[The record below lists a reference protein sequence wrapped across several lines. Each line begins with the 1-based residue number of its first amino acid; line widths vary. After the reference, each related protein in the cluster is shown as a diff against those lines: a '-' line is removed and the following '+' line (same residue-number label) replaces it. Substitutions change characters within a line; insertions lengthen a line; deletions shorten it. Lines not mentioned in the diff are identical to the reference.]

1 MQSTPRGRPANSH
14 WGEELLLTGGDQELR
29 RAARGSAG
37 DGLGSAARHNF
48 REEPLL
54 RKGNEL
60 GRIRIEHRP
69 LGRCIVGLVF
79 GLPIRPVI
87 THQPHKLVSF
97 FEYPRA
103 FNPEAVPL
111 PQRVDAGLPGADE
124 IVHLPSID
132 GVYSQL
138 YRHGRRSCVYRTM
151 PSTSLTDSA
160 ASTSHSATMTGAATQ
175 RTGGRSRAR
184 AWAWARHSII
194 TWVGIRRIASATPS
208 GSRRRSSTSPR
219 TGMGSGI
226 RSIGLEKYAT
236 TQAATSLACHGTWE
250 SLYAR

>member
-1 MQSTPRGRPANSH
+1 MQSPPDGTPCQFVFGRGTPPDS
-14 WGEELLLTGGDQELR
+14 TR
-29 RAARGSAG
+29 RWSLEGAVRGNEG
-37 DGLGSAARHNF
+37 DGLGSAARQNF

-54 RKGNEL
+54 RKRNEL

-79 GLPIRPVI
+79 GLPVRPVI
-87 THQPHKLVSF
+87 THQPHKLAPLL
-97 FEYPRA
+97 ENPRA
-103 FNPEAVPL
+103 FNPKPVSL
-111 PQRVDAGLPGADE
+111 TQRVDAGLPGADE

-160 ASTSHSATMTGAATQ
+160 ASTSHSATMTAAATHLP
-175 RTGGRSRAR
+175 GGRSRAR
-184 AWAWARHSII
+184 AWARHSII
-194 TWVGIRRIASATPS
+194 TWVGIRRIASATPN
-208 GSRRRSSTSPR
+208 GSRRRSSTYPR

-226 RSIGLEKYAT
+226 RSIGLK
-236 TQAATSLACHGTWE
+236 
-250 SLYAR
+250 